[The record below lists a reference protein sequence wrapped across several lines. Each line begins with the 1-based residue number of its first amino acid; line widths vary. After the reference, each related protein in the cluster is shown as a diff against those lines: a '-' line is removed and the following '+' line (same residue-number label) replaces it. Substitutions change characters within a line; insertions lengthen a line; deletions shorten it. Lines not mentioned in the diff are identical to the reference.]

1 MNSGFVWAMVALG
14 LLVVFVRRRTHAIIL
29 VALQAVVLAAGGI
42 SISGGRSLEFLIASL
57 ILLLRAAAPCAL
69 FAFSVFRTR
78 ESEPVRSR
86 ISPLARL
93 ALVVAVLL
101 VVVAFAPSFGLA
113 TRASEQASIGLIVI
127 GATTVVSRRPTIFHL
142 LGLLIAENG
151 VALAALSVPRGLP
164 LVVELGVALDLMMVL
179 AVATVFHSRIFAE
192 FGSGD
197 TKHLRTLRD

>member
-42 SISGGRSLEFLIASL
+42 SISGGRSAEFLIASL

-86 ISPLARL
+86 MSPLARL
-93 ALVVAVLL
+93 TLVVAVLL
-101 VVVAFAPSFGLA
+101 VVAAFTPSFGLA
-113 TRASEQASIGLIVI
+113 SRASEQASIGLIVI
-127 GATTVVSRRPTIFHL
+127 GAATVVSRRPTIFHL

-179 AVATVFHSRIFAE
+179 TVATVFHSRIFAE
-192 FGSGD
+192 FGTGD